1 MNTNYYTW
9 KNICSWRN
17 IHTNMEFIR
26 AYVKDLY
33 ILSHTTC
40 NTFLILIFRI
50 YSLFGLPDFLDFI
63 YDLTLKQIN

>member
-33 ILSHTTC
+33 ILSHTIHMQY
-40 NTFLILIFRI
+40 FSHSDIQ
-50 YSLFGLPDFLDFI
+50 
-63 YDLTLKQIN
+63 DL